1 MDFWVWGIR
10 IGLLQ
15 TILYNRLRYPFET
28 CIFAQVWFMANSGSE
43 IAPNFASILWISQ
56 CCPYSGY
63 SQYIATGV
71 IFGFLAIMITKKV
84 Y

>member
-1 MDFWVWGIR
+1 MDFWFWGIR

-43 IAPNFASILWISQ
+43 IAANFASILWKSQ

-63 SQYIATGV
+63 SQ
-71 IFGFLAIMITKKV
+71 LKRNKMIIDP
-84 Y
+84 